1 MAEHSNSSLIF
12 DVWDVPDGSQ
22 PAVLERL
29 RALSEYVCGL
39 PGFVEAR
46 LYESLNHRRVL
57 STALF
62 ASVADRQ
69 RAGDDPEVG
78 AALRDLRALAHPQLS
93 TYELVQEFHPPGP

>member
-22 PAVLERL
+22 GTVVERL
-29 RALSEYVCGL
+29 RALSEYASGL
-39 PGFVEAR
+39 PGFVEGR
-46 LYESLNHRRVL
+46 LYESLNHRRVV
-57 STALF
+57 SMALF

-78 AALRDLRALAHPQLS
+78 AALRDLRTLAHP
-93 TYELVQEFHPPGP
+93 ERRG